1 MRYDEAL
8 SWLNGHINVER
19 LGPRQPGELSL
30 DGIQALMG
38 VLGDPQDAAP
48 TIHLTGTNGK
58 GSTARVVTALLVE
71 LGLTVGTYTSPHL
84 QRINERMRIDG
95 RPLNDDEFARALE
108 LVASVQPLSGV
119 TSSYF
124 ELLAA
129 AGYAYFA
136 DVPTSANVIEV
147 GAGGRHDATNV
158 VSAEVAVV
166 TNVGL
171 DHLDYFGP
179 TIHHVAAEKAGI
191 IEEGAHL
198 VLGAD
203 DPELRHHFLDQRPG
217 TVWVLGEDIE
227 VLRNEI
233 AIGGRV
239 LDVRTPMATY
249 TDLFLPLHG
258 AHQGR
263 NAALGLAAVEAFI
276 DRSLGGDV
284 VEEAFASVTAPG
296 RFEIVDRQPLI
307 LLDGAHNA
315 EGATAAADT
324 YTSEFSVGGDTVL
337 VFGCNSGREPAEMLE
352 ALGRIAPRVVIAT
365 APDWAR
371 AIPADEIAAAA
382 TKLGLDVEVV
392 PSVPDAVDRARS
404 LVTPDDS
411 ILVSGSL
418 YVVGEAREHIG
429 RSWDDETTLGGRDS
443 A

>member
-8 SWLNGHINVER
+8 AWLNGHINLER
-19 LGPRQPGELSL
+19 IGPRAPGELSL
-30 DGIQALMG
+30 DGIRALMD

-48 TIHLTGTNGK
+48 TIHITGTNGK

-95 RPLNDDEFARALE
+95 RALSDDECARALE
-108 LVASVQPLSGV
+108 LVAAAAPLADV

-217 TVWVLGEDIE
+217 TVWVLGDDIE
-227 VLRNEI
+227 VQRNEI
-233 AIGGRV
+233 AVGGRV

-263 NAALGLAAVEAFI
+263 NAALGLAAVAAFLA
-276 DRSLGGDV
+276 RSLGGEV
-284 VEEAFASVTAPG
+284 V
-296 RFEIVDRQPLI
+296 
-307 LLDGAHNA
+307 
-315 EGATAAADT
+315 AAASPAA
-324 YTSEFSVGGDTVL
+324 TSS
-337 VFGCNSGREPAEMLE
+337 CSPPP
-352 ALGRIAPRVVIAT
+352 APR
-365 APDWAR
+365 APR
-371 AIPADEIAAAA
+371 RRPQRR
-382 TKLGLDVEVV
+382 GC
-392 PSVPDAVDRARS
+392 RR
-404 LVTPDDS
+404 
-411 ILVSGSL
+411 
-418 YVVGEAREHIG
+418 
-429 RSWDDETTLGGRDS
+429 GGRDLRLGVLRRRRHDPGVRVQQRS
-443 A
+443 GAGRDARVAGPDRPPHRRGHRP